1 MERSLYERFTISE
14 QGPLHLNWVAA
25 ATTAVQLAIGAA
37 ALGVGGGAAAGAAGW
52 LRGLFGQ
59 KKEPDG
65 KAENTSRQIENA
77 ASILQR
83 KTIERAVQQV
93 VSIEQFL
100 KNFRE
105 LMHDLAGVRRVY
117 VLIDDLDR
125 CLPEAALGIFEAI
138 KLFLDASQCA
148 YVVAVD
154 RAVIRRGLELRYPTK
169 NDTGSRPLPP
179 IVDPD
184 EYIEKTITVSADLP
198 MLADSDGY
206 SILSTANL
214 ADRFSGEEQDKV
226 VFVLGTNPRR
236 LKRFGMTLA
245 IWFDIA
251 EALVKQD
258 KRSLA
263 FSPLDPA
270 NRPLF
275 IKLGLVGYLNS
286 AVLAEM
292 RRDPGLPIRL
302 QQICNGVFE
311 HADPN
316 AQTVA
321 GRAGQLNSG
330 AVAQIQKKV
339 EPELPLVGQAALDPA
354 LWRALRLDPNL
365 APIPDKVADALRWFR
380 TASHVGH

>member
-1 MERSLYERFTISE
+1 
-14 QGPLHLNWVAA
+14 
-25 ATTAVQLAIGAA
+25 
-37 ALGVGGGAAAGAAGW
+37 
-52 LRGLFGQ
+52 
-59 KKEPDG
+59 
-65 KAENTSRQIENA
+65 
-77 ASILQR
+77 
-83 KTIERAVQQV
+83 
-93 VSIEQFL
+93 
-100 KNFRE
+100 
-105 LMHDLAGVRRVY
+105 
-117 VLIDDLDR
+117 
-125 CLPEAALGIFEAI
+125 
-138 KLFLDASQCA
+138 
-148 YVVAVD
+148 
-154 RAVIRRGLELRYPTK
+154 
-169 NDTGSRPLPP
+169 
-179 IVDPD
+179 
-184 EYIEKTITVSADLP
+184 
-198 MLADSDGY
+198 
-206 SILSTANL
+206 
-214 ADRFSGEEQDKV
+214 
-226 VFVLGTNPRR
+226 
-236 LKRFGMTLA
+236 MTLA

-302 QQICNGVFE
+302 QQICTGVFE